1 MTLPCLA
8 ALLLTHELNFQ
19 SGSSQDEHFEHF
31 WLRID
36 TILQCPGGWEV
47 TPLGLWPFPSW
58 CAQGPLPWQLPGVS
72 PSRGHRITHHHGPLP
87 GTPLHLCSWNV
98 CGLDRS
104 ILSVPAKDHCGRAG
118 RQSHQEQ
125 VPHVTHEMSAQAVAK
140 SIFNTE
146 IDIEELHQPRPVAS
160 APSARARFCKSCLT
174 APISN
179 GFFGQCCG
187 QTAVAARAQ
196 LNCGF
201 RCTGLFGAGVLA
213 LRNGIGVVQRGGAE
227 VGNGAIRA

>member
-1 MTLPCLA
+1 MNTFGC
-8 ALLLTHELNFQ
+8 ALTQ
-19 SGSSQDEHFEHF
+19 SCS
-31 WLRID
+31 
-36 TILQCPGGWEV
+36 
-47 TPLGLWPFPSW
+47 
-58 CAQGPLPWQLPGVS
+58 AQGAGRSRRSGFGPFLRGVLKA
-72 PSRGHRITHHHGPLP
+72 PSLGSCLECRHQEGIASHTTMDRYRFA
-87 GTPLHLCSWNV
+87 PLHLCSWNV

-174 APISN
+174 AAISN